1 MDAFLQPYKNRTGKI
16 INIINDFMV
25 HICNV
30 NFRNPM
36 SQACAS
42 DGTCYGLYGLLTEND
57 RGSFT

>member
-1 MDAFLQPYKNRTGKI
+1 MV
-16 INIINDFMV
+16 V